1 MHPLRDARTPPNPGA
16 YLAMVAR
23 MYLDTDLAE
32 TSSPG
37 TAVVNGVLARGCQE
51 GRDVP
56 KKS

>member
-1 MHPLRDARTPPNPGA
+1 
-16 YLAMVAR
+16 MVAR

-37 TAVVNGVLARGCQE
+37 TAVVNGVLAMGCQE